1 MPYQVWLLAVL
12 LSEFGAYALR
22 PATLD
27 DVWLPPASSQ
37 LAVRA
42 SGGSSK
48 LEFLVNSTRG
58 DIDPSRDIAVVGN
71 GPLSEEHRQE
81 LVQFPAAK
89 VFRMN
94 AMNNL
99 HNGEPVGHVCANACS
114 QGWWG
119 VTVLACPRVHDAE
132 EILLFGNPDK
142 AEASLADLRRKVGG
156 QVMLGPPDGH
166 NIDVEGTKYATNFP
180 NGGFSIGFK
189 AIAYARSKY
198 PSARLHVYG
207 MNWSWKG
214 GQPHPFGVEKKA
226 VRSFHDV
233 VVHESPVTDH
243 WHGDQDKV
251 CAAPQ
256 TPRASSFL
264 QEAAAEGERMDT
276 TSLAFSESDMHA
288 LWAGEDWLSFT
299 NKMETFLNY
308 TSG

>member
-189 AIAYARSKY
+189 A
-198 PSARLHVYG
+198 
-207 MNWSWKG
+207 
-214 GQPHPFGVEKKA
+214 